1 MHSSLRALLALAALL
16 CLGTAFALHR
26 DRVRKESPGTARE
39 LTADQRQELRRKLPR
54 GLTFDAVRDLLGPP
68 HRVARQILSHR
79 ALEQWVYGPP
89 YDFRVEFE
97 CLRGQKAQLLRVH
110 SLRPE

>member
-1 MHSSLRALLALAALL
+1 MNSSLRALLALAALL

-26 DRVRKESPGTARE
+26 DRPRKESPGTARE
-39 LTADQRQELRRKLPR
+39 LTADQRQELRRKLQR

-79 ALEQWVYGPP
+79 SLEQWVYGPP

-97 CLRGQKAQLLRVH
+97 CLRGQKAQLLSVH